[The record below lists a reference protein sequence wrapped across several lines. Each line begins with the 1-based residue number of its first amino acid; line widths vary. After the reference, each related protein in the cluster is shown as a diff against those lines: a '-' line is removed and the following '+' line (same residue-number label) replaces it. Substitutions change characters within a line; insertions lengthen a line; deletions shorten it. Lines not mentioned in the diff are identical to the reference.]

1 MGILISFNRLKKYKY
16 FLILAN
22 SKKYFYKKNSHLDRN
37 YCPNEFVLHRIHILA
52 MNYNENNPRYFKNQT
67 DSIKNRNPRGG
78 SQKSIRPWILAAWLL
93 GISFVGEPLRAEP
106 ETLQKI
112 SLEQGSDSLKDFS
125 ADFQFKAGTICQGGT
140 CGIRT
145 DTGQYHRDETCPF
158 CNSHLAKQGEDKSL
172 KAGFLPLPL

>member
-1 MGILISFNRLKKYKY
+1 MDF
-16 FLILAN
+16 
-22 SKKYFYKKNSHLDRN
+22 D
-37 YCPNEFVLHRIHILA
+37 